1 MINKF
6 NKIKLFDLKTFKKKN
21 KSITNKVNRILNKS
35 LTWNLFKIH
44 INIQKNK
51 KNLYIKTFY

>member
-35 LTWNLFKIH
+35 LTWSLFKIH
-44 INIQKNK
+44 IKIQKNK
-51 KNLYIKTFY
+51 KNL